1 MVSHQLYLVSR
12 NNNRLFFVVHHEG
25 AFLCSQASCVIAHE
39 IGKNITEQVILAE
52 SAICV
57 TYSLP
62 RNYQECTDNKE
73 LDPNVK
79 VTSESKYWST
89 RLLHC
94 HSKVV
99 DRVRFNFVKQPRK
112 VSSSAARRLGV
123 PQRKISMVSSAS
135 RPITLATVGQLDHCT
150 PTLVLR

>member
-62 RNYQECTDNKE
+62 RKYQECTDK
-73 LDPNVK
+73 
-79 VTSESKYWST
+79 SST
-89 RLLHC
+89 RK
-94 HSKVV
+94 SKIHLRVQVLVV
-99 DRVRFNFVKQPRK
+99 STTSLPFQG
-112 VSSSAARRLGV
+112 S
-123 PQRKISMVSSAS
+123 
-135 RPITLATVGQLDHCT
+135 
-150 PTLVLR
+150 